1 MSDEYKTVAVR
12 LSKEKKNRW
21 EGYVEE
27 SPMTTL
33 SEVLRLAMEKEI
45 SREDPI
51 TASATN
57 GADSQDPAPEV
68 IHKLD
73 QISNKLQSMDR
84 RLSAIESDRYGDED
98 LTELATEVYR
108 ILPSSISEIQ
118 QAVAQKEDAMPGEE
132 VEVDVEYMMEAT
144 GDENRTVTPS
154 SSDVTQSNQR
164 LCTGSIEDISTTLDA
179 DEEAV
184 QLAINRLQNTTHSVY
199 SVESAAGT
207 IHYYKED

>member
-1 MSDEYKTVAVR
+1 MSKEYKTVAVR

-154 SSDVTQSNQR
+154 SSDVTQSSQR
-164 LCTGSIEDISTTLDA
+164 LCTGSIEDIATTLDA

-184 QLAINRLQNTTHSVY
+184 QLAINRLQSTTHSVY